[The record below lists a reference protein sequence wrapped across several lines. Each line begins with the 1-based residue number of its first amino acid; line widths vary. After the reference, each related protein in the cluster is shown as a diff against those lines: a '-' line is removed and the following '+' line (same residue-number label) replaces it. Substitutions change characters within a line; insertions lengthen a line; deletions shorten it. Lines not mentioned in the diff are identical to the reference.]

1 MQLGIEMVVVLAASK
16 VVESVVTMG
25 HVLDFVMVEKLAV
38 VSVALTAEKTVQMKA
53 VWTERLKEVKMEQ
66 R

>member
-1 MQLGIEMVVVLAASK
+1 MKLGIEMVVVLAASK

-38 VSVALTAEKTVQMKA
+38 V
-53 VWTERLKEVKMEQ
+53 
-66 R
+66 